1 MSKIKLLYRTEN
13 VNLSD
18 QDHQPRSLIF
28 QTMWHP
34 LVGHSIS
41 RLQTVQP
48 MHESPISLYSC
59 RMTHCI
65 NVQSNSMH
73 LYLHQIDSFSKSC
86 THTGHHLPEDL
97 PTTSSMNTTCLQSYK
112 IHNLKKFTQILARAD
127 IRISMQAQQLLFY
140 VKYINT
146 TGAFMQVYTAGLQ
159 TKTQDEQPQWEDYKR
174 LFLSN

>member
-1 MSKIKLLYRTEN
+1 
-13 VNLSD
+13 
-18 QDHQPRSLIF
+18 
-28 QTMWHP
+28 
-34 LVGHSIS
+34 
-41 RLQTVQP
+41 
-48 MHESPISLYSC
+48 
-59 RMTHCI
+59 
-65 NVQSNSMH
+65 
-73 LYLHQIDSFSKSC
+73 
-86 THTGHHLPEDL
+86 
-97 PTTSSMNTTCLQSYK
+97 MNTTCLQSYK